1 MLTVLGVILLVF
13 SLFLIISV
21 LMQHGKAKNI
31 SGAIAGGAETFFG
44 KEKGKNLNKKLSVA
58 TTVVGIVF
66 VLSVLVLYVLEPEVR
81 YSTVYSNDNWVYS
94 PFQQVEVSELQ
105 KAEDTSTES

>member
-44 KEKGKNLNKKLSVA
+44 KNKAKGMEAKLALVTKISA
-58 TTVVGIVF
+58 TVF
-66 VLSVLVLYVLEPEVR
+66 VVLSVLMMFVG
-81 YSTVYSNDNWVYS
+81 
-94 PFQQVEVSELQ
+94 
-105 KAEDTSTES
+105 